1 MISCIVVDDEHMALE
16 RLTREIEKR
25 PGWQIVSCCN
35 EYEEAKQ
42 ALLEH
47 EPDVCF
53 MDINIIAGSG
63 MELAKALSNLIPT
76 SWIFSTA
83 YSEFAVDAFD
93 INAFGYL
100 LKPYE
105 NDKLKQL
112 MQRFEK
118 HISREKRHE
127 TKTSK
132 LAIKSIGEVKIV
144 DINDILWIKGA
155 SNYLELYFADRMLL
169 HRETLTSIENKLSK
183 SKFFRVHRSAIVN
196 INYVSKVES
205 ELGRYSSLIMKNGD
219 EVKISN
225 NFKHELFKVLG
236 IH

>member
-1 MISCIVVDDEHMALE
+1 MISCIVVDDEEMALE

-25 PGWQIVSCCN
+25 PGWQVLSRCS

-42 ALLEH
+42 ALIEH

-63 MELAKALSNLIPT
+63 MELAKALSSLIAT
-76 SWIFSTA
+76 QWIFSTA
-83 YSEFAVDAFD
+83 YSEYAVDAFD

-105 NDKLKQL
+105 NDKLKRL
-112 MQRFEK
+112 MHKFEN
-118 HISREKRHE
+118 HLSSD
-127 TKTSK
+127 TKQDVHSSK

-144 DINDILWIKGA
+144 DVNDIIWIKGA

-169 HRETLTSIENKLSK
+169 HRETLTSIQKKLSK
-183 SKFFRVHRSAIVN
+183 KNFFRVHRSAIVN
-196 INYVSKVES
+196 IDYISKVDS

-219 EVKISN
+219 EVKISS
-225 NFKHELFKVLG
+225 NFKHELFKALG